1 MHPIHDALQSLEEY
15 VVLTGRPM
23 SAYSEQV
30 VEPQQRYYE
39 SHYARL
45 LVNPLNHDHSKDQ
58 LREYLDL
65 KRLCLN

>member
-1 MHPIHDALQSLEEY
+1 MKTSSLIAGISMHPIHDVLQSLEEY
-15 VVLTGRPM
+15 VVLTGRPR

-45 LVNPLNHDHSKDQ
+45 LVNPLKSKP
-58 LREYLDL
+58 
-65 KRLCLN
+65 